1 MTSSPTTT
9 ATASAVV
16 FHTPKSATRTS
27 AIASQTIV
35 FTARLRMRGCAR
47 QRDCDSPTAPSA
59 LHHAREI
66 ARRTSDAFRCS
77 LAEQSLGTEHE
88 DEDQDREDDRL
99 GPVAAGAV
107 PAQTLV
113 EGLDE
118 ADAERA
124 EHGARQVADT
134 AEHGGGERDQA
145 ELVARV
151 VTDLPEVEG
160 IDEPAG
166 AGERAGDQ
174 ERERDRPVDVDPHHR
189 GGVTI
194 LSRRAHRLPLS
205 RLLYEPDERE
215 QHRHRDEH
223 DDQLLPRVR
232 HAAGRE
238 HVARRQDVRQR
249 RVARALPADRDVLE
263 DER

>member
-59 LHHAREI
+59 LHHPREI
-66 ARRTSDAFRCS
+66 ARRTSDPFRCS

-113 EGLDE
+113 ERLDE

-124 EHGARQVADT
+124 EHGARQVADS

-160 IDEPAG
+160 VDEPAG
-166 AGERAGDQ
+166 AGECAGDQ

-189 GGVTI
+189 GGVAV
-194 LSRRAHRLPLS
+194 LCSRAHRLSLP
-205 RLLYEPDERE
+205 RAKHEPHEQDQHGDGQDDDDELVPTEVDIADRE
-215 QHRHRDEH
+215 DVTAREDARHR
-223 DDQLLPRVR
+223 
-232 HAAGRE
+232 
-238 HVARRQDVRQR
+238 
-249 RVARALPADRDVLE
+249 
-263 DER
+263 